1 MNDNV
6 DLSKVLQE
14 LNSDLNYGLTKE
26 EVDRRLKEY
35 GYNLIEEKKESN
47 LIKFLKKFVSVS
59 SIMLEIIIVLYLIFG
74 RYIDTSLVLSLLFI
88 NVLISFIHEE
98 KANKALELL
107 KEKLQIQAR
116 VLREGQW
123 KLIESKY
130 LVPGDIIRLRAGDI
144 SPADCIIVS
153 DDILDIDQSILTGES
168 LTVEKKKGQIV
179 YSGSIIRRGEANC
192 IVYKTGRNTYFG
204 RTVELVSTA
213 RPKLHIEEI
222 TNKVIF
228 ALLIIVLI
236 FGGLT
241 LLFSFLYVHNLEF
254 ILSTV
259 LPLIISLL
267 LFAIPVALPAMIT
280 VTLAVGSMELSKK
293 GALITRL
300 SAIEDAAT
308 MTTLCSDKTGTLTYN
323 KLSITD
329 IKELNNY
336 KKEDVIL
343 YGTLASQE
351 SNNDPID
358 MAFINKAKEMNIN
371 KNDYKILEFKPFDPS
386 TRRTEAKVLYKDKV
400 FYVSKGAVNIIFND
414 LCKINIPEEVSK
426 IVDDFASRGY
436 RTLAVAINN
445 NNKWEPV
452 GLVALYDV
460 PRKDT
465 PELIKKLKDLGIKVK
480 MLTGDSLPIAKEIG
494 KEIGLDYN
502 KAVSGNELRE
512 LLKSDP
518 DKARK
523 LINESEIFAEIYPE
537 DKYYIVKNL
546 QDKKEIVGMTG
557 DGVND
562 SPSLKQAEVGIAV
575 YNATDVA
582 KSAASVVLTV
592 EGLQGIV
599 DLVTIG
605 RSVYQ
610 RIVTWILTKINKT
623 IEIALFVLSVFL
635 FTTILYHSPLYILS
649 STDVLLFFFIID
661 FQTIALSVDNERGSQ
676 YPEKWNILKL
686 VKYAGTMGVFTF
698 SEMAL
703 LLYIALNIFKINNIH
718 LLHSFFFI
726 AITYFGLLMPYVF
739 REKDRFY
746 KSKPSKSFL
755 ISTIAGLII
764 ASIISLFGFG
774 LLAPINIYY
783 YLFIAFYS
791 LFFIFL
797 VNDNIKILLKK
808 FGIGRT

>member
-6 DLSKVLQE
+6 ELSKVLQE
-14 LNSDLNYGLTKE
+14 LSSDLDYGLTKE
-26 EVDRRLKEY
+26 EVDKRLKEY

-47 LIKFLKKFVSVS
+47 LIKFLKKFVSLS
-59 SIMLEIIIVLYLIFG
+59 SIMLEIIIILYFIFG
-74 RYIDTSLVLSLLFI
+74 RYIDASLVLFLLFI
-88 NVLISFIHEE
+88 NVLISLIHEE

-123 KLIESKY
+123 KLTESKY

-153 DDILDIDQSILTGES
+153 DDTLEIDQSVLTGES
-168 LTVEKKKGQIV
+168 LTVEKKKGQII

-192 IVYKTGRNTYFG
+192 IVYKTGKNTYFG
-204 RTVELVSTA
+204 KTVELVSTA
-213 RPKLHIEEI
+213 RPKLHIEET
-222 TNKVIF
+222 TNKIIF

-241 LLFSFLYVHNLEF
+241 LLLSFLYIHNLEF

-267 LFAIPVALPAMIT
+267 LFAIPVALPVMIT
-280 VTLAVGSMELSKK
+280 VTMAVGSMELSKK

-300 SAIEDAAT
+300 SAIEDAST

-323 KLSITD
+323 RLSITD
-329 IKELNNY
+329 IKELDNY

-358 MAFINKAKEMNIN
+358 MAFINKAKEININ

-386 TRRTEAKVLYKDKV
+386 TRRTEAKVLYKDKI

-414 LCKINIPEEVSK
+414 LCKINIPKEVSK

-445 NNKWEPV
+445 NDRWEPI

-465 PELIKKLKDLGIKVK
+465 LELIKKLKDLGVKVK

-494 KEIGLDYN
+494 KEIGLDYD
-502 KAVSGNELRE
+502 KIVSGNELRE

-518 DKARK
+518 DRARK

-546 QDKKEIVGMTG
+546 QEKKEIVGMTG

-599 DLVTIG
+599 DLVMIG

-610 RIVTWILTKINKT
+610 RVVTWILTKINKT
-623 IEIALFVLSVFL
+623 IEIAVFVLSVFL
-635 FTTILYHSPLYILS
+635 FTIIFYHSPLYILS
-649 STDVLLFFFIID
+649 STEVLLFFFIID
-661 FQTIALSVDNERGSQ
+661 FQTIALSVDDERGSQ
-676 YPEKWNILKL
+676 YPEKWDILKL
-686 VKYAGTMGVFTF
+686 VKYAGIMGIFTF
-698 SEMAL
+698 SEMSL

-726 AITYFGLLMPYVF
+726 SITYFGLLMPYIF

-746 KSKPSKSFL
+746 KSKPSKIFL

-764 ASIISLFGFG
+764 ATIISLFGFG

-783 YLFIAFYS
+783 YLFVVLYS
-791 LFFIFL
+791 SFFIFL
-797 VNDNIKILLKK
+797 VNDNIKILLKR
-808 FGIGRT
+808 FGIGRA

>member
-6 DLSKVLQE
+6 ELSKVLQE
-14 LNSDLNYGLTKE
+14 LNSDLDYGLTKE
-26 EVDRRLKEY
+26 EVDKRLKEY
-35 GYNLIEEKKESN
+35 GYNLIEEKKEGN
-47 LIKFLKKFVSVS
+47 LIKSLKKFVSFS
-59 SIMLEIIIVLYLIFG
+59 SIMLEIIIILYFMFG
-74 RYIDTSLVLSLLFI
+74 RYIDASLVLFLLFI

-107 KEKLQIQAR
+107 KEKLQIQSR

-153 DDILDIDQSILTGES
+153 DDILEIDQSILTGES
-168 LTVEKKKGQIV
+168 LTVEKKKGQIM

-192 IVYKTGRNTYFG
+192 IVYKTGKNTYFG
-204 RTVELVSTA
+204 KTVELVSTA

-222 TNKVIF
+222 TNKIIF

-241 LLFSFLYVHNLEF
+241 LLLSFLYIHNLEF

-267 LFAIPVALPAMIT
+267 LFAIPVALPVMIT
-280 VTLAVGSMELSKK
+280 VTMAVGSMELSKK

-300 SAIEDAAT
+300 SAIEDAST
-308 MTTLCSDKTGTLTYN
+308 MTTLCLDKTGTLTYN
-323 KLSITD
+323 RLSITD
-329 IKELNNY
+329 IKELDNY

-358 MAFINKAKEMNIN
+358 MAFINKAKEININ

-386 TRRTEAKVLYKDKV
+386 TRRTEAKVLYKDKI

-414 LCKINIPEEVSK
+414 LCKINIPKEVLK

-445 NNKWEPV
+445 NNRWEPI

-465 PELIKKLKDLGIKVK
+465 PELIKKLKDLEVKVK

-494 KEIGLDYN
+494 KEIGLDYD
-502 KAVSGNELRE
+502 KIVSGNELRE

-518 DKARK
+518 DRARK

-546 QDKKEIVGMTG
+546 QEKKEIVGMTG

-599 DLVTIG
+599 DLVMIG

-610 RIVTWILTKINKT
+610 RVVTWILTKINKT
-623 IEIALFVLSVFL
+623 IEIAVFVLSVFL
-635 FTTILYHSPLYILS
+635 FTIIFYHSPLYILS
-649 STDVLLFFFIID
+649 STEVLLFFFIID
-661 FQTIALSVDNERGSQ
+661 FQTIALSVDDERGSQ
-676 YPEKWNILKL
+676 YPEKWDILKL
-686 VKYAGTMGVFTF
+686 VKYAGIMGISTF
-698 SEMAL
+698 SEMSL
-703 LLYIALNIFKINNIH
+703 LLYMALNIFKINNIH

-726 AITYFGLLMPYVF
+726 SITYFGLLMPYVF

-764 ASIISLFGFG
+764 ASLISLFGFG

-783 YLFIAFYS
+783 YLFVVLYS

-797 VNDNIKILLKK
+797 VNDNIKILLKR
-808 FGIGRT
+808 FGIGRA

>member
-6 DLSKVLQE
+6 ELSKVLQE
-14 LNSDLNYGLTKE
+14 LSSDLDYGLTKE
-26 EVDRRLKEY
+26 EVDKRLKEY
-35 GYNLIEEKKESN
+35 GYNLIEEKREGN
-47 LIKFLKKFVSVS
+47 LIKFLKKFVSFS
-59 SIMLEIIIVLYLIFG
+59 SIMLEIIIILYFMFG
-74 RYIDTSLVLSLLFI
+74 RYIDASLVLFLLFI

-107 KEKLQIQAR
+107 KEKLQIQSR

-153 DDILDIDQSILTGES
+153 DDILEIDQSVLTGES
-168 LTVEKKKGQIV
+168 LTVEKKKGQII

-192 IVYKTGRNTYFG
+192 IVYKTGKNTYFG
-204 RTVELVSTA
+204 KTVELVSTA

-222 TNKVIF
+222 TNKIIF

-241 LLFSFLYVHNLEF
+241 LLLSFLYIHNLEF

-267 LFAIPVALPAMIT
+267 LFAIPVALPVMIT
-280 VTLAVGSMELSKK
+280 VTMAVGSMELSKK

-300 SAIEDAAT
+300 SAIEDAST

-323 KLSITD
+323 RLSITD
-329 IKELNNY
+329 IKELDNY

-358 MAFINKAKEMNIN
+358 MAFINKAKEININ

-386 TRRTEAKVLYKDKV
+386 TRRTEAKVLYKDKI

-414 LCKINIPEEVSK
+414 LCKINIPKEVLK

-445 NNKWEPV
+445 NNRWEPI

-465 PELIKKLKDLGIKVK
+465 PELIKKLKDLEVKVK

-494 KEIGLDYN
+494 KEIGLDYD
-502 KAVSGNELRE
+502 KIVSGNELRE

-518 DKARK
+518 DRARK

-546 QDKKEIVGMTG
+546 QEKKEIVGMTG

-599 DLVTIG
+599 DLVMIG

-610 RIVTWILTKINKT
+610 RVVTWILTKINKT
-623 IEIALFVLSVFL
+623 IEIAVFVLSVFL
-635 FTTILYHSPLYILS
+635 FTIIFYHSPLYILS
-649 STDVLLFFFIID
+649 STEVLLFFFIID
-661 FQTIALSVDNERGSQ
+661 FQTIALSVDDERGSQ
-676 YPEKWNILKL
+676 YPEKWDILKL
-686 VKYAGTMGVFTF
+686 VKYAGIMGIFTF
-698 SEMAL
+698 SEMSL
-703 LLYIALNIFKINNIH
+703 LLYMALNIFKINNIH

-726 AITYFGLLMPYVF
+726 SITYFGLLMPYVF

-764 ASIISLFGFG
+764 ASLISLFGFG

-783 YLFIAFYS
+783 YLFVVLYS

-797 VNDNIKILLKK
+797 VNDNIKILLKR
-808 FGIGRT
+808 FGIGRA

>member
-6 DLSKVLQE
+6 ELSKVLQE
-14 LNSDLNYGLTKE
+14 LNSDLDYGLTKE
-26 EVDRRLKEY
+26 EVDKRLKEY
-35 GYNLIEEKKESN
+35 GYNLIEEKKEGN
-47 LIKFLKKFVSVS
+47 LIKSLKKFVSFS
-59 SIMLEIIIVLYLIFG
+59 SIMLEIIIILYFMFG
-74 RYIDTSLVLSLLFI
+74 RYIDASLVLFLLFI

-107 KEKLQIQAR
+107 KEKLQIQSR

-153 DDILDIDQSILTGES
+153 DDILETDQSILTGES
-168 LTVEKKKGQIV
+168 LTVEKKKGQIM

-192 IVYKTGRNTYFG
+192 IVYKTGKNTYFG
-204 RTVELVSTA
+204 KTVELVSTA

-222 TNKVIF
+222 TNKIIF

-241 LLFSFLYVHNLEF
+241 LLLSFLYIHNLEF

-267 LFAIPVALPAMIT
+267 LFAIPVALPVMIT
-280 VTLAVGSMELSKK
+280 VTMAVGSMELSKK

-300 SAIEDAAT
+300 SAIEDAST
-308 MTTLCSDKTGTLTYN
+308 MTTLCLDKTGTLTYN
-323 KLSITD
+323 RLSITD
-329 IKELNNY
+329 IKELDNY

-358 MAFINKAKEMNIN
+358 MAFINKAKEININ

-386 TRRTEAKVLYKDKV
+386 TRRTEAKVLYKDKI

-414 LCKINIPEEVSK
+414 LCKINIPKEVLK

-445 NNKWEPV
+445 NNRWEPI

-465 PELIKKLKDLGIKVK
+465 PELIKKLKDLEVKVK

-494 KEIGLDYN
+494 KEIGLDYD
-502 KAVSGNELRE
+502 KIVSGNELRE

-518 DKARK
+518 DRARK

-546 QDKKEIVGMTG
+546 QEKKEIVGMTG

-599 DLVTIG
+599 DLVMIG

-610 RIVTWILTKINKT
+610 RVVTWILTKINKT
-623 IEIALFVLSVFL
+623 IEIAVFVLSVFL
-635 FTTILYHSPLYILS
+635 FTIIFYHSPLYILS
-649 STDVLLFFFIID
+649 STEVLLFFFIID
-661 FQTIALSVDNERGSQ
+661 FQTIALSVDDERGSQ
-676 YPEKWNILKL
+676 YPEKWDILKL

-698 SEMAL
+698 SEMSL
-703 LLYIALNIFKINNIH
+703 LLYMALNIFKINNIH

-726 AITYFGLLMPYVF
+726 SITYFGLLMPYVF

-764 ASIISLFGFG
+764 ASLISLFGFG

-783 YLFIAFYS
+783 YLFVVLYS

-797 VNDNIKILLKK
+797 VNDNIKILLKR
-808 FGIGRT
+808 FGIGRA

>member
-1 MNDNV
+1 
-6 DLSKVLQE
+6 
-14 LNSDLNYGLTKE
+14 
-26 EVDRRLKEY
+26 
-35 GYNLIEEKKESN
+35 
-47 LIKFLKKFVSVS
+47 
-59 SIMLEIIIVLYLIFG
+59 
-74 RYIDTSLVLSLLFI
+74 
-88 NVLISFIHEE
+88 
-98 KANKALELL
+98 
-107 KEKLQIQAR
+107 
-116 VLREGQW
+116 
-123 KLIESKY
+123 
-130 LVPGDIIRLRAGDI
+130 
-144 SPADCIIVS
+144 
-153 DDILDIDQSILTGES
+153 
-168 LTVEKKKGQIV
+168 
-179 YSGSIIRRGEANC
+179 
-192 IVYKTGRNTYFG
+192 
-204 RTVELVSTA
+204 
-213 RPKLHIEEI
+213 
-222 TNKVIF
+222 
-228 ALLIIVLI
+228 
-236 FGGLT
+236 
-241 LLFSFLYVHNLEF
+241 
-254 ILSTV
+254 
-259 LPLIISLL
+259 
-267 LFAIPVALPAMIT
+267 
-280 VTLAVGSMELSKK
+280 
-293 GALITRL
+293 
-300 SAIEDAAT
+300 
-308 MTTLCSDKTGTLTYN
+308 
-323 KLSITD
+323 
-329 IKELNNY
+329 
-336 KKEDVIL
+336 
-343 YGTLASQE
+343 
-351 SNNDPID
+351 
-358 MAFINKAKEMNIN
+358 
-371 KNDYKILEFKPFDPS
+371 ILEFKPFDPS

-426 IVDDFASRGY
+426 IVEDFASRGY

-445 NNKWEPV
+445 NNRWEPV

-592 EGLQGIV
+592 EGLRGIV

-610 RIVTWILTKINKT
+610 RVVTWILTKINKT
-623 IEIALFVLSVFL
+623 IEIAVFVLSVFL
-635 FTTILYHSPLYILS
+635 FTTIFYHNPLYILS

-686 VKYAGTMGVFTF
+686 VKYAGTMGIFTF

-703 LLYIALNIFKINNIH
+703 LLYIALNIFKIDNVH
-718 LLHSFFFI
+718 LLHSLFFI

-755 ISTIAGLII
+755 TSTIAGLII
-764 ASIISLFGFG
+764 ASLISLFGFG
-774 LLAPINIYY
+774 IIVPINLYY
-783 YLFIAFYS
+783 YLFVVLYS

-797 VNDNIKILLKK
+797 VNDNIKILLKR
-808 FGIGRT
+808 FGIGRA

>member
-6 DLSKVLQE
+6 ELSKVLQE
-14 LNSDLNYGLTKE
+14 LNSDLDYGLTKE
-26 EVDRRLKEY
+26 EVDKRLKEY
-35 GYNLIEEKKESN
+35 EYNLIEEKKEGN
-47 LIKFLKKFVSVS
+47 LIKSLKKFVSFS
-59 SIMLEIIIVLYLIFG
+59 SIMLEIIIILYFMFG
-74 RYIDTSLVLSLLFI
+74 RYIDASLVLFLLFI

-153 DDILDIDQSILTGES
+153 DDILETDQSILTGES
-168 LTVEKKKGQIV
+168 LTVEKKKGQIM

-192 IVYKTGRNTYFG
+192 IVYKTGKNTYFG
-204 RTVELVSTA
+204 KTVELVSTA

-222 TNKVIF
+222 TNKIIF

-241 LLFSFLYVHNLEF
+241 LLLSFLYIHNLEF

-267 LFAIPVALPAMIT
+267 LFAIPVALPVMIT
-280 VTLAVGSMELSKK
+280 VTMAVGSMELSKK

-300 SAIEDAAT
+300 SAIEDAST
-308 MTTLCSDKTGTLTYN
+308 MTTLCLDKTGTLTYN
-323 KLSITD
+323 RLSITD
-329 IKELNNY
+329 IKELDNY

-358 MAFINKAKEMNIN
+358 MAFINKAKEININ

-386 TRRTEAKVLYKDKV
+386 TRRTEAKVLYKDKI

-414 LCKINIPEEVSK
+414 LCKINIPKEVLK

-445 NNKWEPV
+445 NNRWEPI

-465 PELIKKLKDLGIKVK
+465 PELIKKLKDLEVKVK

-494 KEIGLDYN
+494 KEIGLDYD
-502 KAVSGNELRE
+502 KIVSGNELRE

-518 DKARK
+518 DRARK

-546 QDKKEIVGMTG
+546 QEKKEIVGMTG

-599 DLVTIG
+599 DLVMIG

-610 RIVTWILTKINKT
+610 RVVTWILTKINKT
-623 IEIALFVLSVFL
+623 IEIAVFVLSVFL
-635 FTTILYHSPLYILS
+635 FTIIFYHSPLYILS
-649 STDVLLFFFIID
+649 STEVLLFFFIID
-661 FQTIALSVDNERGSQ
+661 FQTIALSVDDERGSQ
-676 YPEKWNILKL
+676 YPEKWDILKL

-698 SEMAL
+698 SEMSL
-703 LLYIALNIFKINNIH
+703 LLYMALNIFKINNIH

-726 AITYFGLLMPYVF
+726 SITYFGLLMPYVF

-764 ASIISLFGFG
+764 ASLISLFGFG

-783 YLFIAFYS
+783 YLFVVLYS

-797 VNDNIKILLKK
+797 VNDNIKILLKR
-808 FGIGRT
+808 FGIGRA

>member
-6 DLSKVLQE
+6 ELSKVLQE
-14 LNSDLNYGLTKE
+14 LNSDLDYGLTKE
-26 EVDRRLKEY
+26 EVDKRLKEY
-35 GYNLIEEKKESN
+35 GYNLIEEKKEGN
-47 LIKFLKKFVSVS
+47 LIKSLKKFVSFS
-59 SIMLEIIIVLYLIFG
+59 SIMLEIIIILYFMFG
-74 RYIDTSLVLSLLFI
+74 RYIDASLVLFLLFI

-107 KEKLQIQAR
+107 KEKLQIQSR

-153 DDILDIDQSILTGES
+153 DDILEIDQSILTGES
-168 LTVEKKKGQIV
+168 LTVEKKKGQIM

-192 IVYKTGRNTYFG
+192 IVYKTGKNTYFG
-204 RTVELVSTA
+204 KTVELVSTA

-222 TNKVIF
+222 TNKIIF

-241 LLFSFLYVHNLEF
+241 LLLSFLYIHNLEF

-267 LFAIPVALPAMIT
+267 LFAIPVALPVMIT
-280 VTLAVGSMELSKK
+280 VTMAVGSMELSKK

-300 SAIEDAAT
+300 SAIEDAST

-323 KLSITD
+323 RLSITD
-329 IKELNNY
+329 IKELDNY

-358 MAFINKAKEMNIN
+358 MAFINKAKEININ

-386 TRRTEAKVLYKDKV
+386 TRRTEAKVLYKDKI

-414 LCKINIPEEVSK
+414 LCKINIPKEVLK

-445 NNKWEPV
+445 NNRWEPI

-465 PELIKKLKDLGIKVK
+465 PELIKKLKDLEVKVK

-494 KEIGLDYN
+494 KEIGLDYD
-502 KAVSGNELRE
+502 KIVSGNELRE

-518 DKARK
+518 DRARK

-546 QDKKEIVGMTG
+546 QEKKEIVGMTG

-592 EGLQGIV
+592 EGLRGIV

-610 RIVTWILTKINKT
+610 RVVTWILTKINKT
-623 IEIALFVLSVFL
+623 IEIALFVLSVLL
-635 FTTILYHSPLYILS
+635 FTTILYRSPLYILS

-686 VKYAGTMGVFTF
+686 IKYAGTMGVFTF

-703 LLYIALNIFKINNIH
+703 LLYIALNIFKINNVH
-718 LLHSFFFI
+718 VLHSFFFI

-764 ASIISLFGFG
+764 ATIISLFGFG
-774 LLAPINIYY
+774 LLVPINIYY
-783 YLFIAFYS
+783 YLFIVLYS

-797 VNDNIKILLKK
+797 INDNIKILLKR
-808 FGIGRT
+808 FGIGRA

>member
-6 DLSKVLQE
+6 ELSKVLQE
-14 LNSDLNYGLTKE
+14 LSSDLNYGLTKE
-26 EVDRRLKEY
+26 EVDKRLKEY
-35 GYNLIEEKKESN
+35 GYNLIEEKREGN
-47 LIKFLKKFVSVS
+47 LIKFLKKFVSFS
-59 SIMLEIIIVLYLIFG
+59 SIMLEIIIILYFMFG
-74 RYIDTSLVLSLLFI
+74 RYIDASLVLFLLFI

-107 KEKLQIQAR
+107 KEKLQIQSK

-153 DDILDIDQSILTGES
+153 DDILEIDQSVLTGES
-168 LTVEKKKGQIV
+168 LTVEKKKGQII

-192 IVYKTGRNTYFG
+192 IVYKTGKNTYFG
-204 RTVELVSTA
+204 KTVELVSTA

-222 TNKVIF
+222 TNKIIF

-241 LLFSFLYVHNLEF
+241 LLLSFLYIHNLEF

-267 LFAIPVALPAMIT
+267 LFAIPVALPVMIT
-280 VTLAVGSMELSKK
+280 VTMAVGSMELSKK

-300 SAIEDAAT
+300 SAIEDAST

-323 KLSITD
+323 RLSITD
-329 IKELNNY
+329 IKELDNY

-358 MAFINKAKEMNIN
+358 MAFINKAKEININ

-386 TRRTEAKVLYKDKV
+386 TRRTEAKVLYKDKI

-414 LCKINIPEEVSK
+414 LCKINIPKEVSK

-445 NNKWEPV
+445 NNRWEPI

-465 PELIKKLKDLGIKVK
+465 PELIKKLKDLGVKVK

-494 KEIGLDYN
+494 KEIGLDYD
-502 KAVSGNELRE
+502 KIVSGNELRE

-518 DKARK
+518 DRARK

-546 QDKKEIVGMTG
+546 QEKKEIVGMTG

-599 DLVTIG
+599 DLVMIG

-610 RIVTWILTKINKT
+610 RVVTWILTKINKT
-623 IEIALFVLSVFL
+623 IEIAVFVLSVFL
-635 FTTILYHSPLYILS
+635 FTIIFYHSPLYILS
-649 STDVLLFFFIID
+649 STEVLLFFFIID
-661 FQTIALSVDNERGSQ
+661 FQTIALSVDDERGSQ
-676 YPEKWNILKL
+676 YPEKWDILKL
-686 VKYAGTMGVFTF
+686 VKYAGIMGIFTF
-698 SEMAL
+698 SEMSL
-703 LLYIALNIFKINNIH
+703 LLYMALNIFKINNIH

-726 AITYFGLLMPYVF
+726 SITYFGLLMPYVF

-764 ASIISLFGFG
+764 ASLISLFGFG
-774 LLAPINIYY
+774 LLTPINIYY
-783 YLFIAFYS
+783 YLFVVLYS

-797 VNDNIKILLKK
+797 VNDNIKILLKR
-808 FGIGRT
+808 FGIGRA

>member
-6 DLSKVLQE
+6 ELSKVLQE
-14 LNSDLNYGLTKE
+14 LNSDLDYGLTKE
-26 EVDRRLKEY
+26 EVDKRLKEY
-35 GYNLIEEKKESN
+35 EYNLIEEKKEGN
-47 LIKFLKKFVSVS
+47 LIKSLKKFVSFS
-59 SIMLEIIIVLYLIFG
+59 SIMLEIIIILYFMFG
-74 RYIDTSLVLSLLFI
+74 RYIDASLVLFLLFI

-107 KEKLQIQAR
+107 KEKLQIQSR

-153 DDILDIDQSILTGES
+153 DDILETDQSILTGES
-168 LTVEKKKGQIV
+168 LTVEKKKGQIM

-192 IVYKTGRNTYFG
+192 IVYKTGKNTYFG
-204 RTVELVSTA
+204 KTVELVSTA

-222 TNKVIF
+222 TNKIIF

-241 LLFSFLYVHNLEF
+241 LLLSFLYIHNLEF

-267 LFAIPVALPAMIT
+267 LFAIPVALPVMIT
-280 VTLAVGSMELSKK
+280 VTMAVGSMELSKK

-300 SAIEDAAT
+300 SAIEDAST
-308 MTTLCSDKTGTLTYN
+308 MTTLCLDKTGTLTYN
-323 KLSITD
+323 RLSITD
-329 IKELNNY
+329 IKELDNY

-358 MAFINKAKEMNIN
+358 MAFINKAKEININ

-386 TRRTEAKVLYKDKV
+386 TRRTEAKVLYKDKI

-414 LCKINIPEEVSK
+414 LCKINIPKEVLK

-445 NNKWEPV
+445 NNRWEPI

-465 PELIKKLKDLGIKVK
+465 PELIKKLKDLEVKVK

-494 KEIGLDYN
+494 KEIGLDYD
-502 KAVSGNELRE
+502 KIVSGNELRE

-518 DKARK
+518 DRARK

-546 QDKKEIVGMTG
+546 QEKKEIVGMTG

-599 DLVTIG
+599 DLVMIG

-610 RIVTWILTKINKT
+610 RVVTWILTKINKT
-623 IEIALFVLSVFL
+623 IEIAVFVLSVFL
-635 FTTILYHSPLYILS
+635 FTIIFYHSPLYILS
-649 STDVLLFFFIID
+649 STEVLLFFFIID
-661 FQTIALSVDNERGSQ
+661 FQTIALSVDDERGSQ
-676 YPEKWNILKL
+676 YPEKWDILKL

-698 SEMAL
+698 SEMSL
-703 LLYIALNIFKINNIH
+703 LLYMALNIFKINNIH

-726 AITYFGLLMPYVF
+726 SITYFGLLMPYVF

-764 ASIISLFGFG
+764 ASLISLFGFG

-783 YLFIAFYS
+783 YLFVVLYS

-797 VNDNIKILLKK
+797 VNDNIKILLKR
-808 FGIGRT
+808 FGIGRA

>member
-35 GYNLIEEKKESN
+35 GYNLVEEKKETN
-47 LIKFLKKFVSVS
+47 LIKLLKKFISFS
-59 SIMLEIIIVLYLIFG
+59 SIMLEIIIILYLIFG
-74 RYIDTSLVLSLLFI
+74 RYIDASLVLSLLFI

-116 VLREGQW
+116 VLRDGQW

-144 SPADCIIVS
+144 SPADCIIIS
-153 DDILDIDQSILTGES
+153 DDILDIDQSVLTGES

-192 IVYKTGRNTYFG
+192 IIYKTGRNTYFG
-204 RTVELVSTA
+204 KTVELVSNA

-228 ALLIIVLI
+228 ALLLIVLI

-267 LFAIPVALPAMIT
+267 FFAIPVALPAMIT

-300 SAIEDAAT
+300 SAIEDAST
-308 MTTLCSDKTGTLTYN
+308 MTTLCLDKTGTLTYN

-329 IKELNNY
+329 IKGLGNY
-336 KKEDVIL
+336 KKEDLLL

-358 MAFINKAKEMNIN
+358 MAFINKAKEININ
-371 KNDYKILEFKPFDPS
+371 KDDYKILEFKPFDPS

-400 FYVSKGAVNIIFND
+400 FYVSKGSVNIIFKD
-414 LCKINIPEEVSK
+414 LCRINIPEEVSR
-426 IVDDFASRGY
+426 IVEDFASRGY

-445 NNKWEPV
+445 NKWEPV
-452 GLVALYDV
+452 GLVALYDI

-494 KEIGLDYN
+494 KEIGLDYD
-502 KAVSGNELRE
+502 KIVSGNELRE
-512 LLKSDP
+512 LLKIDP

-610 RIVTWILTKINKT
+610 RVVTWILTKINKT
-623 IEIALFVLSVFL
+623 IEIAIFVLSVFL
-635 FTTILYHSPLYILS
+635 FTIIFYHNPLYILS

-703 LLYIALNIFKINNIH
+703 LLYIASNIFKINNVH

-746 KSKPSKSFL
+746 KSKPGKYFL

-764 ASIISLFGFG
+764 ASLISLFGFG
-774 LLAPINIYY
+774 LLVPINLYY
-783 YLFIAFYS
+783 YLFVVLYS

-797 VNDNIKILLKK
+797 VDDNIKILLKK
-808 FGIGRT
+808 FGIGRA

>member
-6 DLSKVLQE
+6 ELSKVLQE
-14 LNSDLNYGLTKE
+14 LNSDLDYGLTKE
-26 EVDRRLKEY
+26 EVDKRLKEY
-35 GYNLIEEKKESN
+35 GYNLIEEKKEGN
-47 LIKFLKKFVSVS
+47 LIKSLKKFVSFS
-59 SIMLEIIIVLYLIFG
+59 SIMLEIIIILYFMFG
-74 RYIDTSLVLSLLFI
+74 RYIDASLVLFLLFI

-107 KEKLQIQAR
+107 KEKLQIQSR

-153 DDILDIDQSILTGES
+153 DDILEIDQSILTGES
-168 LTVEKKKGQIV
+168 LTVEKKKGQIM

-192 IVYKTGRNTYFG
+192 IVYKTGKNTYFG
-204 RTVELVSTA
+204 KTVELVSTA

-222 TNKVIF
+222 TNKIIF

-241 LLFSFLYVHNLEF
+241 LLLSFLYIHNLEF

-267 LFAIPVALPAMIT
+267 LFAIPVALPVMIT
-280 VTLAVGSMELSKK
+280 VTMAVGSMELSKK

-300 SAIEDAAT
+300 SAIEDAST
-308 MTTLCSDKTGTLTYN
+308 MTTLCLDKTGTLTYN
-323 KLSITD
+323 RLSITD
-329 IKELNNY
+329 IKELDNY

-358 MAFINKAKEMNIN
+358 MAFINKAKEININ

-386 TRRTEAKVLYKDKV
+386 TRRTEAKVLYKDKI

-414 LCKINIPEEVSK
+414 LCKINIPKEVLK

-445 NNKWEPV
+445 NNRWEPI

-465 PELIKKLKDLGIKVK
+465 PELIKKLKDLEVKVK

-494 KEIGLDYN
+494 KEIGLDYD
-502 KAVSGNELRE
+502 KIVSGNELRE

-518 DKARK
+518 DRARK

-546 QDKKEIVGMTG
+546 QEKKEIVGMTG

-599 DLVTIG
+599 DLVMIG

-610 RIVTWILTKINKT
+610 RVVTWILTKINKT
-623 IEIALFVLSVFL
+623 IEIAVFVLSVFL
-635 FTTILYHSPLYILS
+635 FTIIFYHSPLYILS
-649 STDVLLFFFIID
+649 STEVLLFFFIID
-661 FQTIALSVDNERGSQ
+661 FQTIALSVDDERGSQ
-676 YPEKWNILKL
+676 YPEKWDILKL

-698 SEMAL
+698 SEMSL
-703 LLYIALNIFKINNIH
+703 LLYMALNIFKINNIH

-726 AITYFGLLMPYVF
+726 SITYFGLLMPYVF

-764 ASIISLFGFG
+764 ASLISLFGFG

-783 YLFIAFYS
+783 YLFVVLYS

-797 VNDNIKILLKK
+797 VNDNIKILLKR
-808 FGIGRT
+808 FGIGRV

>member
-6 DLSKVLQE
+6 ELSKVLQE
-14 LNSDLNYGLTKE
+14 LSSDLDYGLTKE
-26 EVDRRLKEY
+26 EVDKRLKEY
-35 GYNLIEEKKESN
+35 GYNLIEEKREGN
-47 LIKFLKKFVSVS
+47 LIKSLKKFVSFS
-59 SIMLEIIIVLYLIFG
+59 SIMLEIIIILYFMFG
-74 RYIDTSLVLSLLFI
+74 RYIDASLVLFLLFI

-107 KEKLQIQAR
+107 KEKLQIQSR

-153 DDILDIDQSILTGES
+153 DDILETDQSILTGES
-168 LTVEKKKGQIV
+168 LTVEKKKGQIM

-192 IVYKTGRNTYFG
+192 IVYKTGKNTYFG
-204 RTVELVSTA
+204 KTVELVSTA

-222 TNKVIF
+222 TNKIIF

-241 LLFSFLYVHNLEF
+241 LLLSFLYIHNLEF

-267 LFAIPVALPAMIT
+267 LFAIPVALPVMIT
-280 VTLAVGSMELSKK
+280 VTMAVGSMELSKK

-300 SAIEDAAT
+300 SAIEDAST
-308 MTTLCSDKTGTLTYN
+308 MTTLCLDKTGTLTYN
-323 KLSITD
+323 RLSITD
-329 IKELNNY
+329 IKELDNY

-358 MAFINKAKEMNIN
+358 MAFINKAKEININ

-386 TRRTEAKVLYKDKV
+386 TRRTEAKVLYKDKI

-414 LCKINIPEEVSK
+414 LCKINIPKEVLK

-445 NNKWEPV
+445 NNRWEPI

-465 PELIKKLKDLGIKVK
+465 PELIKKLKDLEVKVK

-494 KEIGLDYN
+494 KEIGLDYD
-502 KAVSGNELRE
+502 KIVSGNELRE

-518 DKARK
+518 DRARK

-546 QDKKEIVGMTG
+546 QEKKEIVGMTG

-599 DLVTIG
+599 DLVMIG

-610 RIVTWILTKINKT
+610 RVVTWILTKINKT
-623 IEIALFVLSVFL
+623 IEIAVFVLSVFL
-635 FTTILYHSPLYILS
+635 FTIIFYHSPLYILS
-649 STDVLLFFFIID
+649 STEVLLFFFIID
-661 FQTIALSVDNERGSQ
+661 FQTIALSVDDERGSQ
-676 YPEKWNILKL
+676 YPEKWDILKL

-698 SEMAL
+698 SEMSL
-703 LLYIALNIFKINNIH
+703 LLYMALNIFKINNIH

-726 AITYFGLLMPYVF
+726 SITYFGLLMPYVF

-764 ASIISLFGFG
+764 ASLISLFGFG

-783 YLFIAFYS
+783 YLFVVLYS

-797 VNDNIKILLKK
+797 VNDNIKILLKR
-808 FGIGRT
+808 FGIGRV

>member
-47 LIKFLKKFVSVS
+47 LIKFLKKFISFS
-59 SIMLEIIIVLYLIFG
+59 SIMLEIIIILYLIFG
-74 RYIDTSLVLSLLFI
+74 RYIDASLVLSLLFI
-88 NVLISFIHEE
+88 NILISFIHEE

-144 SPADCIIVS
+144 SPADCIVVS
-153 DDILDIDQSILTGES
+153 DDILDVDQSILTGES
-168 LTVEKKKGQIV
+168 LAVEKKKGQIV

-192 IVYKTGRNTYFG
+192 IVYKTGKNTYFG
-204 RTVELVSTA
+204 KTVELVSTA

-222 TNKVIF
+222 INKVIF

-300 SAIEDAAT
+300 SAIEDVAT

-329 IKELNNY
+329 IKELGNY

-358 MAFINKAKEMNIN
+358 MAFINKAKEININ
-371 KNDYKILEFKPFDPS
+371 KNDYRILEFKPFDPS

-414 LCKINIPEEVSK
+414 LCKMNIPEEVSK
-426 IVDDFASRGY
+426 IVEDFALRGY

-445 NNKWEPV
+445 NSKWEPV

-480 MLTGDSLPIAKEIG
+480 MLTGDLLPIAKEIG

-546 QDKKEIVGMTG
+546 QEEKEIVGMTG

-592 EGLQGIV
+592 EGLQCIV

-610 RIVTWILTKINKT
+610 RVVTWILTKIHKT
-623 IEIALFVLSVFL
+623 IEIAVFVLSVFL
-635 FTTILYHSPLYILS
+635 FTTIFYHNPLYILS

-686 VKYAGTMGVFTF
+686 VEYAGIMGVFTF
-698 SEMAL
+698 SEMVL
-703 LLYIALNIFKINNIH
+703 LLYIALNIFKINNVH

-755 ISTIAGLII
+755 ISTIAGLVI

-774 LLAPINIYY
+774 LLVPINIYY
-783 YLFIAFYS
+783 YLFIALYS

-808 FGIGRT
+808 FGIGRA